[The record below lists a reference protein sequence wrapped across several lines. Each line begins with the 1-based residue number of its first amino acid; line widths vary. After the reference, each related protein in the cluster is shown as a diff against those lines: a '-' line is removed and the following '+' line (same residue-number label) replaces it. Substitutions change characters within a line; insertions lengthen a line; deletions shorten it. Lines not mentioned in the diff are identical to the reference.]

1 MNREIER
8 RFLVDEPPPDLPPG
22 TPVRQ
27 GYVAIDGD
35 VSVRAR
41 QAGDAFTLTIK
52 GGTGRDRVE
61 VEREIDAARFDA
73 LWALSEGRRVA
84 KARSVLPLGEHRV
97 EVDRLRGRPRR
108 ARDRRGRVPLARG
121 RRRLHAAALVRRGGH
136 RAAPSG
142 ATPRWPS
149 VGGPTP
155 LDGASARGPLGR

>member
-1 MNREIER
+1 MSREIER
-8 RFLVDEPPPDLPPG
+8 RFLVDDPPAGLPPG

-97 EVDRLRGRPRR
+97 EVDRFEDDLAGLVIAEVEFPTPEAADAFTPPPWFGEEVTGRAEWGNPALAVHGRP
-108 ARDRRGRVPLARG
+108 D
-121 RRRLHAAALVRRGGH
+121 RGG
-136 RAAPSG
+136 G
-142 ATPRWPS
+142 
-149 VGGPTP
+149 
-155 LDGASARGPLGR
+155 